1 MPAQSYEQPISS
13 SSKANTSTANALNR
27 YSSNV
32 SGAGCSRYF
41 ESSAEI
47 GDYNAFDRQ
56 TSSSN
61 LNLTNATVK
70 MPSYGAAV
78 GTDDI
83 NTNKRLPMM
92 LTLAMSKC
100 PSSIDIQQ
108 HPSSTVNHQMSSFKG
123 GAAAIDYYR
132 SNRPHQLN
140 AQTSSSRFNY
150 NSIHKQTAAPTDSNA
165 AGYSIDSSDEHNPT
179 AMALNGVYQC
189 NDAMCNNNS
198 SRLFN
203 RRSLTLMRP
212 PSSSS
217 TAATATAAAPTANAA
232 SNVSNLYKDQYL
244 RQFTSKLPKLQSFI
258 STPDLTSESSRA
270 DDINCTDELDELLA
284 LMPPPPPA
292 MPLLTSKTLSATT
305 TNSENDFARPDVIQ
319 LHTFR
324 CFHHHKHN
332 QAGAVQTMPSKSTTP
347 NANDGSGKQT
357 EPASGKV

>member
-1 MPAQSYEQPISS
+1 M
-13 SSKANTSTANALNR
+13 K
-27 YSSNV
+27 
-32 SGAGCSRYF
+32 
-41 ESSAEI
+41 
-47 GDYNAFDRQ
+47 
-56 TSSSN
+56 
-61 LNLTNATVK
+61 K
-70 MPSYGAAV
+70 MPYGVA

-100 PSSIDIQQ
+100 TSSADIQQ
-108 HPSSTVNHQMSSFKG
+108 HPSSTMNHQMSSFKG
-123 GAAAIDYYR
+123 GGGAVAAIDYR
-132 SNRPHQLN
+132 SNCPHQLN
-140 AQTSSSRFNY
+140 AQTSSSRFDY
-150 NSIHKQTAAPTDSNA
+150 NSLQKQTSATTSSNA
-165 AGYSIDSSDEHNPT
+165 AAYSIDSGDEHNPT
-179 AMALNGVYQC
+179 AVALNSMYQC
-189 NDAMCNNNS
+189 NDAMCNSNS

-217 TAATATAAAPTANAA
+217 TVVVTAAPSSSSSLTAAATATATVATANTA
-232 SNVSNLYKDQYL
+232 SNESNLYKDQYL

-270 DDINCTDELDELLA
+270 DDTNCSDELDEQMLA

-292 MPLLTSKTLSATT
+292 MPLLTSKTLSATMA
-305 TNSENDFARPDVIQ
+305 NSGSGFARPDVIQ

-332 QAGAVQTMPSKSTTP
+332 QAGAGAQTMPSPKSKSMKESTTANS
-347 NANDGSGKQT
+347 NANENSGKQT

>member
-1 MPAQSYEQPISS
+1 M
-13 SSKANTSTANALNR
+13 
-27 YSSNV
+27 
-32 SGAGCSRYF
+32 
-41 ESSAEI
+41 
-47 GDYNAFDRQ
+47 
-56 TSSSN
+56 
-61 LNLTNATVK
+61 VK
-70 MPSYGAAV
+70 MPPYGTAAV

-123 GAAAIDYYR
+123 GGGGTAIDYYR
-132 SNRPHQLN
+132 SNRSHELN
-140 AQTSSSRFNY
+140 AQISSSRFDY
-150 NSIHKQTAAPTDSNA
+150 NSLHKQTTAPTGSKA
-165 AGYSIDSSDEHNPT
+165 AGYSIDSGDEHNPM
-179 AMALNGVYQC
+179 AMALNSVYQC

-217 TAATATAAAPTANAA
+217 TAATAAASTPYAA

-270 DDINCTDELDELLA
+270 DETNCSDELDELLA

-305 TNSENDFARPDVIQ
+305 TNSESDFARPDVIQ

-332 QAGAVQTMPSKSTTP
+332 QAGAAHTMPSKSTTTIS
-347 NANDGSGKQT
+347 NANDGTGKQT
-357 EPASGKV
+357 ELASGKV